1 MAENLLSEMISV
13 LILAK
18 SVTPNK
24 TLSLRLVKNKSIFK
38 ISYLKNWMG
47 FAKVDPGIRTDV
59 HQY

>member
-38 ISYLKNWMG
+38 ISYLK
-47 FAKVDPGIRTDV
+47 K
-59 HQY
+59 